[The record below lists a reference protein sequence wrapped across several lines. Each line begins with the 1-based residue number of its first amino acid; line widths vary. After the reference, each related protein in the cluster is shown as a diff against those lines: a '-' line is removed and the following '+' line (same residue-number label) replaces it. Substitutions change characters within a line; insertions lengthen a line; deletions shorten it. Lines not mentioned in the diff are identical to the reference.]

1 MIKFWTLSK
10 AARDY
15 YGNWI
20 GELGVE
26 KCMCVYAY
34 NYATRENG
42 GIDLPVIAAKT
53 HECAYKFIKDGL
65 NVFTMSNIWYQ
76 FTHGLP

>member
-1 MIKFWTLSK
+1 
-10 AARDY
+10 
-15 YGNWI
+15 
-20 GELGVE
+20 
-26 KCMCVYAY
+26 MCVYAY

-65 NVFTMSNIWYQ
+65 NVFTMSNI
-76 FTHGLP
+76 